1 MSSPATDSVLFEC
14 TARTSRD
21 AGTLG
26 NVIIVEQAAS
36 VVWAAS
42 SCIYT
47 VSAFQCNRRGLKE
60 NCGSGCCK
68 VLMVHG
74 ISVNILEL
82 LTELTKF
89 DPLITLDHIQWCMLR
104 LAWVDNIWHATWQWI
119 ICWPNIIA
127 RQRITSK
134 TRFRAT
140 EWGSE
145 NGKHGFFKP
154 LGRTDLGFDWGFH
167 TLQVLQPC
175 DPSPYPSPQNPTTTN
190 QKIIKSEVV

>member
-42 SCIYT
+42 SCTYT

-68 VLMVHG
+68 VLMAHCIG
-74 ISVNILEL
+74 VNVLEV
-82 LTELTKF
+82 LTELTKI
-89 DPLITLDHIQWCMLR
+89 DPLITLDHIQWYMLR
-104 LAWVDNIWHATWQWI
+104 LTWVDNIWHATWQWI

-127 RQRITSK
+127 RQRITSE
-134 TRFRAT
+134 TRF
-140 EWGSE
+140 WL
-145 NGKHGFFKP
+145 NGVPPMARMVF
-154 LGRTDLGFDWGFH
+154 
-167 TLQVLQPC
+167 
-175 DPSPYPSPQNPTTTN
+175 
-190 QKIIKSEVV
+190 